1 MSQPSEM
8 LKDLRID
15 RSAPARS
22 NLGWVLLVVV
32 VVALAAAAGW
42 WWFGQAQAATV
53 RTAAV
58 QESAGGGAPGAV
70 LNATGYVTARRK
82 ATLAAKITGKLTE
95 VNVEE
100 GMHVKEGH
108 VVARLEDT
116 TSQAE
121 LAWSKARL
129 EAARKALTETEV
141 RLAEARRTLERTKG
155 LTAQGIKSQ
164 ADLDADQAEVDSLEA
179 RLRLQGEEVKVAEGE
194 VALRIRLWED
204 SIVRAPFSGVVIS
217 KDAQVGEMVSPISA
231 GGGFTRTGICTI
243 VDMKSLEI
251 EVDVNE
257 AYIARVQPEQKVEAI
272 LDAYPEWRI
281 PAHVI
286 TTIPSADR
294 QKATVKVR
302 VGFDQLDP
310 RILPDMGVKVSFLE
324 MAGDAQAGASRRLF
338 IPRTAVRRE
347 GEQTIVYVVKQG
359 RLERRAVRLGA
370 PEGEQVVVLAGVTA
384 GEQVVTE
391 GPNDLS
397 DGARVVVR

>member
-1 MSQPSEM
+1 MAQTSEL
-8 LKDLRID
+8 LKELRID
-15 RSAPARS
+15 RGAHSPRS
-22 NLGWVLLVVV
+22 GAAWVLAAVLLL
-32 VVALAAAAGW
+32 ALLAAGGW

-53 RTAAV
+53 RTATV
-58 QESAGGGAPGAV
+58 QEQGAGGAGTV

-100 GMHVKEGH
+100 GMHVKQGH

-129 EAARKALTETEV
+129 ESARRALTETEV
-141 RLAEARRTLERTKG
+141 RLEEARRNLKRTEG
-155 LTAQGIKSQ
+155 LTKDGIRSQ
-164 ADLDADQAEVDSLEA
+164 AELDAAQAQVDSLEA
-179 RLRLQGEEVKVAEGE
+179 RLALQREEVKVAEGE

-204 SIVRAPFSGVVIS
+204 SIVRAPFSGVVIT

-243 VDMKSLEI
+243 VDMSSLEI

-257 AYIARVQPEQKVEAI
+257 SYIARVSPGQKVEAA
-272 LDAYPEWRI
+272 LDAYPDWRI

-302 VGFDQLDP
+302 IAFEQLDP

-324 MAGDAQAGASRRLF
+324 TNPPAAGASRRLV
-338 IPRTAVRRE
+338 IPRTAVRHE
-347 GEQTIVYVVKQG
+347 GEQSVVYVVQND
-359 RLERRAVRLGA
+359 RVERRAIRAGPADGDQVTVLAGLSA
-370 PEGEQVVVLAGVTA
+370 GEQVVV
-384 GEQVVTE
+384 E
-391 GPNDLS
+391 GPNNLR
-397 DGARVVVR
+397 DGARVVVQ

>member
-1 MSQPSEM
+1 MAQTSEL
-8 LKDLRID
+8 LKELRID
-15 RSAPARS
+15 RGAHAPRS
-22 NLGWVLLVVV
+22 GAVWVLLLVLLLA
-32 VVALAAAAGW
+32 VAGAGGW

-53 RTAAV
+53 RTATV
-58 QESAGGGAPGAV
+58 QEKGGGGPGTV

-100 GMHVKEGH
+100 GMRVKEGH

-129 EAARKALTETEV
+129 ESARRALTETEV
-141 RLAEARRTLERTKG
+141 RLEEARRNLKRTEG
-155 LTAQGIKSQ
+155 LTKDGIRSQ
-164 ADLDADQAEVDSLEA
+164 AELDAAQAEVDSLEA
-179 RLRLQGEEVKVAEGE
+179 RLNLQHEEVKVAEGE

-204 SIVRAPFSGVVIS
+204 SIVRAPFSGVVIT

-243 VDMKSLEI
+243 VDMNSLEI

-257 AYIARVQPEQKVEAI
+257 AYIARVEPGQKVEAV

-302 VGFDQLDP
+302 VAFEKLDP

-324 MAGDAQAGASRRLF
+324 TNPQAATTRRLL
-338 IPRTAVRRE
+338 IPRSAVRHE
-347 GEQTIVYVVKQG
+347 GEQSVVYVVQQDKV
-359 RLERRAVRLGA
+359 ERRAIQTGA
-370 PEGEQVVVLAGVTA
+370 ADGDLVTVLAGLTA
-384 GEQVVTE
+384 GEQVVIE
-391 GPNDLS
+391 GPNNLS

>member
-1 MSQPSEM
+1 MAETSEL

-22 NLGWVLLVVV
+22 NLGWALLVVV
-32 VVALAAAAGW
+32 VLALAGAGGW
-42 WWFGQAQAATV
+42 WWFGQAQVATV
-53 RTAAV
+53 RTATV
-58 QESAGGGAPGAV
+58 QEGGGSGGPGAV

-108 VVARLEDT
+108 VIARLEDT

-129 EAARKALTETEV
+129 EAARRSLAETEV

-155 LTAQGIKSQ
+155 LKVQGIKSQ

-179 RLRLQGEEVKVAEGE
+179 RLALGREEIKVAEGE

-243 VDMKSLEI
+243 VDMNSLEI

-257 AYIARVQPEQKVEAI
+257 AYIARVQPEQKVEAV
-272 LDAYPEWRI
+272 LDAYPDWRI
-281 PAHVI
+281 PGRVI

-302 VGFDQLDP
+302 VGFDKLDP

-324 MAGDAQAGASRRLF
+324 MAGDTQAAPARRLF

-347 GEQTIVYVVKQG
+347 GEQTVVYVVQGG
-359 RLERRAVRLGA
+359 RLERRAIRLGA
-370 PEGEQVVVLAGVTA
+370 PEGDQVVVLAGLSA
-384 GEQVVTE
+384 GEQVVIE

>member
-1 MSQPSEM
+1 MPQPSEM

-22 NLGWVLLVVV
+22 NIGWVLLVVV
-32 VVALAAAAGW
+32 VVALAAAGGW

-53 RTAAV
+53 RTATV
-58 QESAGGGAPGAV
+58 QESAGSGAPGAV

-129 EAARKALTETEV
+129 ESARRALAEIEV

-155 LTAQGIKSQ
+155 LKQQGIKSQ
-164 ADLDADQAEVDSLEA
+164 ADLDADQAEGDSLEA
-179 RLRLQGEEVKVAEGE
+179 RLALGREEVKVAEGE

-257 AYIARVQPEQKVEAI
+257 AYIARVQPDQKVEAA

-324 MAGDAQAGASRRLF
+324 MAGDTQAAAARRLF

-347 GEQTIVYVVKQG
+347 GEQTIVYVVQQG

-370 PEGEQVVVLAGVTA
+370 PEGELVVVLAGVTA
-384 GEQVVTE
+384 GEQVVIE

>member
-1 MSQPSEM
+1 MAETSEL
-8 LKDLRID
+8 LKELRID
-15 RSAPARS
+15 RGAHGPRS
-22 NLGWVLLVVV
+22 GAVWALVVV
-32 VVALAAAAGW
+32 FLLALAAAGGW

-53 RTAAV
+53 RTATV
-58 QESAGGGAPGAV
+58 REKGGSAGTV

-100 GMHVKEGH
+100 GMHVKQGH

-121 LAWSKARL
+121 LAWSRARL
-129 EAARKALTETEV
+129 ESARRALTETEV
-141 RLAEARRTLERTKG
+141 RLAEARRNLKRTEG
-155 LTAQGIKSQ
+155 LTRDGIRSQ
-164 ADLDADQAEVDSLEA
+164 AELDAAQAEVDSLEA
-179 RLRLQGEEVKVAEGE
+179 RLNLQREEVKVAEGE

-204 SIVRAPFSGVVIS
+204 SIVRAPFSGVVIT

-243 VDMKSLEI
+243 VDMNSLEI

-257 AYIARVQPEQKVEAI
+257 SYIARVQPEQKVEAV

-302 VGFDQLDP
+302 VAFDKLDP

-324 MAGDAQAGASRRLF
+324 TSPGAAAARRLL
-338 IPRTAVRRE
+338 IPRSAVRRE
-347 GEQTIVYVVKQG
+347 GEQNIVYVVQQD
-359 RLERRAVRLGA
+359 RVERRAIQTGPVDGD
-370 PEGEQVVVLAGVTA
+370 QVTVLAGLSA
-384 GEQVVTE
+384 GEQVVIE
-391 GPNDLS
+391 GPNNLS
-397 DGARVVVR
+397 DGARVVVQ

>member
-1 MSQPSEM
+1 MAQPSDM
-8 LKDLRID
+8 LKELRID

-22 NLGWVLLVVV
+22 SVGWVLLAVV
-32 VVALAAAAGW
+32 VVALAAAGGW

-53 RTAAV
+53 RTATV
-58 QESAGGGAPGAV
+58 QESTGVGGAGAV

-95 VNVEE
+95 VNIEE

-129 EAARKALTETEV
+129 EAARKAMAETEV
-141 RLAEARRTLERTKG
+141 RLAEARRTLTRTQG
-155 LTAQGIKSQ
+155 LKEQGIKSP

-179 RLRLQGEEVKVAEGE
+179 RLKLQGEEVKVAEGE

-257 AYIARVQPEQKVEAI
+257 AYIARVQPGQKVEAI
-272 LDAYPEWRI
+272 LDAYPDWRI

-302 VGFDQLDP
+302 IGFEQLDP
-310 RILPDMGVKVSFLE
+310 RILPDMGVKVGFLE
-324 MAGDAQAGASRRLF
+324 MVGDAKAATSRRLV

-347 GEQTIVYVVKQG
+347 GEQTIIYVVKQD

-370 PEGEQVVVLAGVTA
+370 PEGDNVVVLAGLNA
-384 GEQVVTE
+384 GEQVVIE
-391 GPNDLS
+391 GPNNLS

>member
-1 MSQPSEM
+1 MPQPSEM

-22 NLGWVLLVVV
+22 NAGWVLVVFAL
-32 VVALAAAAGW
+32 VALAVAGGW

-53 RTAAV
+53 RTATV
-58 QESAGGGAPGAV
+58 QESAGGGAGTV

-95 VNVEE
+95 VNIEE
-100 GMHVKEGH
+100 GMRVKEGH

-121 LAWSKARL
+121 LAWSQARL
-129 EAARKALTETEV
+129 EAARKAMAETEV
-141 RLAEARRTLERTKG
+141 RLAEARRTLARTQG
-155 LTAQGIKSQ
+155 LKDQGIKSQ

-179 RLRLQGEEVKVAEGE
+179 RLKLQGEEVKVAEGE

-204 SIVRAPFSGVVIS
+204 SIVRAPFGGVVIS

-257 AYIARVQPEQKVEAI
+257 AYIARVQPGQKVEAI
-272 LDAYPEWRI
+272 LDAYPDWRI

-302 VGFDQLDP
+302 IGFEQLDP

-324 MAGDAQAGASRRLF
+324 MAGDTQAASSRRLF

-347 GEQTIVYVVKQG
+347 GEQTIIYVVKQD

-370 PEGEQVVVLAGVTA
+370 PEGDNVVVLAGLNA
-384 GEQVVTE
+384 GEQVVIE
-391 GPNDLS
+391 GPNNLS

>member
-1 MSQPSEM
+1 MAQPSEL

-22 NLGWVLLVVV
+22 NLGWVLLVVA
-32 VVALAAAAGW
+32 ALALAGAGGW

-53 RTAAV
+53 RTATV
-58 QESAGGGAPGAV
+58 QESAGSGGPGAV

-95 VNVEE
+95 VNIEE
-100 GMHVKEGH
+100 GMHIKEGA

-129 EAARKALTETEV
+129 ESARHALTETEV

-155 LTAQGIKSQ
+155 LKEQGIRSQ
-164 ADLDADQAEVDSLEA
+164 ADLDAAQAEVDSLEA

-194 VALRIRLWED
+194 VALRIRQWED

-257 AYIARVQPEQKVEAI
+257 AYIARVQPGQKVDAV
-272 LDAYPEWRI
+272 LDAYPDWHI

-302 VGFDQLDP
+302 VGFDKLDP
-310 RILPDMGVKVSFLE
+310 RILPDMGVKVGFLE
-324 MAGDAQAGASRRLF
+324 MADDTQGAPARRLF

-347 GEQTIVYVVKQG
+347 GEQTVVYVVQGG

-370 PEGEQVVVLAGVTA
+370 PEGDQVVVLAGLSA
-384 GEQVVTE
+384 GEQVVIE
-391 GPNDLS
+391 GPNNLS

>member
-1 MSQPSEM
+1 MAQPSEL

-22 NLGWVLLVVV
+22 NLGWVLLVVA
-32 VVALAAAAGW
+32 ALALAGAGGW

-53 RTAAV
+53 RTATV
-58 QESAGGGAPGAV
+58 QESSGSGGPGAV

-100 GMHVKEGH
+100 GMHIKEGA

-129 EAARKALTETEV
+129 ESARHALTETEV

-155 LTAQGIKSQ
+155 LKEQGIRSQ
-164 ADLDADQAEVDSLEA
+164 ADLDADQAEVDSLQA

-194 VALRIRLWED
+194 VALRIRQWED

-257 AYIARVQPEQKVEAI
+257 AYIARVQPGQKVDAV
-272 LDAYPEWRI
+272 LDAYPDWHI

-302 VGFDQLDP
+302 VGFDNLDP
-310 RILPDMGVKVSFLE
+310 RILPDMGVKVGFLE
-324 MAGDAQAGASRRLF
+324 MAGDTQSAPARRLF

-347 GEQTIVYVVKQG
+347 GEQTVVYVVQGG

-370 PEGEQVVVLAGVTA
+370 PEGDQVVALAGLSA
-384 GEQVVTE
+384 GEQVVIE
-391 GPNDLS
+391 GPNNLS

>member
-1 MSQPSEM
+1 VAQPSDM
-8 LKDLRID
+8 LKELRID

-22 NLGWVLLVVV
+22 SVGWVLLAVV
-32 VVALAAAAGW
+32 VVALAAAGGW

-53 RTAAV
+53 RTATV
-58 QESAGGGAPGAV
+58 QESTGVGGAGAV

-95 VNVEE
+95 VNIEE

-129 EAARKALTETEV
+129 EAARKAMAETEV
-141 RLAEARRTLERTKG
+141 RLAEARRTLTRTQG
-155 LTAQGIKSQ
+155 LKEQGIKSP

-179 RLRLQGEEVKVAEGE
+179 RLKLQGEEVKVAEGE

-257 AYIARVQPEQKVEAI
+257 AYIARVQPGQKVEAI
-272 LDAYPEWRI
+272 LDAYPDWRI

-302 VGFDQLDP
+302 IGFEQLDP
-310 RILPDMGVKVSFLE
+310 RILPDMGVKVGFLE
-324 MAGDAQAGASRRLF
+324 MVGDAKAATSRRLV

-347 GEQTIVYVVKQG
+347 GEQTIIYVVKQD

-370 PEGEQVVVLAGVTA
+370 PEGDNVVVLAGLNA
-384 GEQVVTE
+384 GEQVVIE
-391 GPNDLS
+391 GPNNLS